1 MFMKQ
6 LEFQTEINAAPEK
19 VWETLVGDE
28 QYTKW
33 TKGNRFE
40 GNWEE
45 GSVMKF
51 FDPKNNGM
59 FSEVVTNKP
68 KEELKLKHLG
78 WIYDGVLDAQDFGG
92 SDVAYILEP
101 IETGTFLKSKVNS
114 MDEFVDFY
122 NNYFPNIF
130 QKIKEISEE

>member
-1 MFMKQ
+1 MKQ
-6 LEFQTEINAAPEK
+6 LEFQTEINATPEK
-19 VWETLVGDE
+19 VWETSVGDE

>member
-1 MFMKQ
+1 
-6 LEFQTEINAAPEK
+6 
-19 VWETLVGDE
+19 
-28 QYTKW
+28 
-33 TKGNRFE
+33 
-40 GNWEE
+40 
-45 GSVMKF
+45 MKF

>member
-1 MFMKQ
+1 M
-6 LEFQTEINAAPEK
+6 
-19 VWETLVGDE
+19 
-28 QYTKW
+28 
-33 TKGNRFE
+33 
-40 GNWEE
+40 
-45 GSVMKF
+45 
-51 FDPKNNGM
+51 
-59 FSEVVTNKP
+59 
-68 KEELKLKHLG
+68 
-78 WIYDGVLDAQDFGG
+78 DAQDFGG

>member
-1 MFMKQ
+1 MKQ
-6 LEFQTEINAAPEK
+6 LEFQTEINATPEK

-101 IETGTFLKSKVNS
+101 SETGTFLKSKVNS

>member
-1 MFMKQ
+1 MKQ

-33 TKGNRFE
+33 TNGNRFE

-101 IETGTFLKSKVNS
+101 IGTGTFLKSKVNS
-114 MDEFVDFY
+114 LDEFVDFY

>member
-1 MFMKQ
+1 MKQ
-6 LEFQTEINAAPEK
+6 LEFQTEINATPEK

-33 TKGNRFE
+33 TKENRFE

>member
-1 MFMKQ
+1 MKQ
-6 LEFQTEINAAPEK
+6 LEFQTEINATPEK

-28 QYTKW
+28 KYTKW